1 MQPHA
6 RLARL
11 QEALAGEAP
20 AGQPVAG
27 GGAAVPRG
35 EAAPRKHKKD
45 RGPILGPLH
54 KLTKE
59 IRKAFA

>member
-1 MQPHA
+1 
-6 RLARL
+6 L